1 MNPSPSPKPFVS
13 AHFRSRV
20 VSILLI
26 VGVVVNGLSML
37 SAGLEL
43 QFPVPTEGQEIG
55 DAPVGFALP
64 FFILAMALLSAVVY
78 FSTVVAFC
86 MWLHR
91 AYKNLRAFG
100 AFSLDHS
107 PGWAVG
113 SFFVPFVNLVVPYRA
128 VKEVWQ
134 KSIPPE
140 QSRLGLSSPPGW
152 FSLWWLFWL
161 LGSWAGNISFRLS
174 FNEGASE
181 SASAIVS
188 IVADFLSIVAALL
201 AYVVIGDIDDRQEET
216 AKTLGLKTFGG
227 PLPPPPRFD
236 ETHVSMTNNPST
248 L

>member
-1 MNPSPSPKPFVS
+1 MYPSPSSTPFVS

-26 VGVVVNGLSML
+26 IGVVLNGLSML

-43 QFPVPTEGQEIG
+43 QFPVPAEGQEIG
-55 DAPVGFALP
+55 DAPVGFALTL
-64 FFILAMALLSAVVY
+64 FILAMALVSALVY
-78 FSTVVAFC
+78 FSTVLAFC

-100 AFSLDHS
+100 AFRLDHS

-140 QSRLGLSSPPGW
+140 QSRLGLPSPPGW
-152 FSLWWLFWL
+152 FLLWWVFWL
-161 LGSWAGNISFRLS
+161 LGSCAGNISFRLS
-174 FNEGASE
+174 FNEGVSE
-181 SASAIVS
+181 SASAIAS

-216 AKTLGLKTFGG
+216 ARTLGLKTLAG
-227 PLPPPPRFD
+227 PLPPPPHFD
-236 ETHVSMTNNPST
+236 ETPVSMTNNPST

>member
-1 MNPSPSPKPFVS
+1 MYPSPSSTPFVS

-26 VGVVVNGLSML
+26 TGVVVSGLSML

-55 DAPVGFALP
+55 DAPVSFALN
-64 FFILAMALLSAVVY
+64 FFILAMALISGLVY
-78 FSTVVAFC
+78 FATVVAFC
-86 MWLHR
+86 LWLHR

-140 QSRLGLSSPPGW
+140 QLRLGLPSPPGW
-152 FSLWWLFWL
+152 FLLWWLFWL
-161 LGSWAGNISFRLS
+161 FASWAGNISLRLS
-174 FNEGASE
+174 FNEGVSE
-181 SASAIVS
+181 SASAIAS

-216 AKTLGLKTFGG
+216 AKTLGLKTFAG
-227 PLPPPPRFD
+227 PLPPPPRF
-236 ETHVSMTNNPST
+236 EEIPILPNGPE
-248 L
+248 